1 MKCPHCNKD
10 IDDTLIAKHL
20 ASKGGKKSSSNLTKE
35 EKIER
40 SKKLLIKDGVNPYEN
55 KI

>member
-1 MKCPHCNKD
+1 MQCPFCNKD

-35 EKIER
+35 QRIER
-40 SKKLLIKDGVNPYEN
+40 SKKAIQLRWK
-55 KI
+55 K